1 DNSNVNEIIQVI
13 YHITTKYFSKNIQ
26 ELFLRRIHSRDLKI
40 FPDSEIVE
48 LENQLIKKKTE
59 IQEIQGDIYPFKG
72 VFPRKFEE
80 TKFEGWEQVLNKY
93 QSNPLKLIECFDTVF
108 YHTDAYSNLEKLEEL
123 ALLLLKHYR
132 IDWTL
137 RYLNIYLNYLK
148 WFIRRKD
155 SLSIPE
161 INIAIDR
168 KTYIQIIEFIGNY
181 IRLTIYWEYRERSN
195 AKTYMQKTNKIYI
208 DLIDKNQTLFESGLL
223 KSYKERLNDLE
234 KQLR

>member
-1 DNSNVNEIIQVI
+1 MNIKSTFLSSFRSFHNIIINVCTIFRKWDNILVR
-13 YHITTKYFSKNIQ
+13 
-26 ELFLRRIHSRDLKI
+26 ELI
-40 FPDSEIVE
+40 
-48 LENQLIKKKTE
+48 
-59 IQEIQGDIYPFKG
+59 
-72 VFPRKFEE
+72 VFPRKIDE
-80 TKFEGWEQVLNKY
+80 TKFEGWEQVSNKY
-93 QSNPLKLIECFDTVF
+93 QSKPLKLIECLDTVF
-108 YHTDAYSNLEKLEEL
+108 YHTYAYRNLEKLEEL
-123 ALLLLKHYR
+123 ALLLLNHYG

-161 INIAIDR
+161 INFAIDR

-223 KSYKERLNDLE
+223 KSYKEKLKDLE